1 MRVYLQICSVNGANI
16 YAGVGSPNGALS
28 APVGSIYMDKTPPG
42 NVYQNEDGATAWS
55 LVGGGQILEFVWSSG
70 AVSDP
75 SIGLYGTFLEAH
87 TAAAAAVA
95 TGLGR
100 VSLAVRGDL
109 DDEVTIENVGN
120 YDMSNILLFGVSSG
134 GGSRLVEMRIPAGTT
149 FENLLLA
156 ERISLV
162 SLLGVG
168 ETLLTVNTVAGE
180 PVPPVAYW
188 GPNFVVGGAGAG
200 TFLRVQG
207 TGSMDVYLGSG
218 SEINK
223 PIALDSGDMFLFM
236 QDNSSVATNMVTSA
250 APTTLNVAMSLY
262 SWTQGFASQA
272 GIAGALAVQ
281 YPNMAFDP
289 ANPAD
294 WGAPAPTDLLNAIN
308 RMASLLAVLNA
319 APIP

>member
-42 NVYQNEDGATAWS
+42 NVYQNEDGATTWS

-100 VSLAVRGDL
+100 VSLAVRGDPVN
-109 DDEVTIENVGN
+109 DEATIEDPGN

-134 GGSRLVEMRIPAGTT
+134 GGSRFVEMRIPVGTT

-156 ERISLV
+156 EKISLA
-162 SLLGVG
+162 SLLGGG

-180 PVPPVAYW
+180 QIPPTAYW
-188 GPNFVVGGAGAG
+188 GPNLYVDGTG

-207 TGSMDVYLGSG
+207 TGYMDVYLASG
-218 SEINK
+218 TEINM

-236 QDNSSVATNMVTSA
+236 QDNSTVAMNMVTSA
-250 APTTLNVAMSLY
+250 ALTTLNVSSSLY

-272 GIAGALAVQ
+272 GIAGTLTVQ

-294 WGAPAPTDLLNAIN
+294 WGAPAPTDLLNAVN